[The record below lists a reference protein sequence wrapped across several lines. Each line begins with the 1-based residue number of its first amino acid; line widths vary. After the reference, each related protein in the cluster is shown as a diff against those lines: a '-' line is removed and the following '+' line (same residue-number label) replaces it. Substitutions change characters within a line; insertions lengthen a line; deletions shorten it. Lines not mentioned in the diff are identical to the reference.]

1 VSTRAAHQMF
11 LQIDEPNAIHF
22 SLILASRLTKIIF
35 GQPNEN
41 ALKYSN
47 KILWFLFLFFIF
59 KANMFDCIICILR
72 ILSLQVNINKEDILK
87 PSFVLSDFTF

>member
-1 VSTRAAHQMF
+1 MLFLHFVSTRVADQMF

-47 KILWFLFLFFIF
+47 KILWFFF
-59 KANMFDCIICILR
+59 
-72 ILSLQVNINKEDILK
+72 
-87 PSFVLSDFTF
+87 FVFFFYF

>member
-1 VSTRAAHQMF
+1 MRMLLNIQTRSSGF
-11 LQIDEPNAIHF
+11 F
-22 SLILASRLTKIIF
+22 
-35 GQPNEN
+35 
-41 ALKYSN
+41 
-47 KILWFLFLFFIF
+47 FLFFFFIF